1 MVWSLHSAKVKAEL
15 SAQQDVNS
23 SVWSQEEARS
33 RLASEQDFNRGHL
46 TAEPRKFS
54 HGWSFVSHRL
64 ISSGNLIRPQRVSGG
79 SKYLIFRCKVVTV

>member
-33 RLASEQDFNRGHL
+33 RLASEQDFNRGTPDGRAPQVFMWL
-46 TAEPRKFS
+46 ELCLPQADLLWELNPATESF
-54 HGWSFVSHRL
+54 GWQQVLNF
-64 ISSGNLIRPQRVSGG
+64 QM
-79 SKYLIFRCKVVTV
+79 